1 MLTTLEGEKKEYCNF
16 SKKILALVAI
26 QQQVEMTF
34 VSSLVLSALRKCRK
48 KIAHMVSFRKL
59 CSKQNKMD
67 CKVTFESTSKR
78 SQVHNVK
85 STVCVCVYLDIS
97 CCVRGLCSDPSPP
110 PSRERGKDHSF
121 FKVSL
126 SSLPHHTIL
135 WGRARG
141 SGTSRQDWLFI
152 HPPPPLFLSSFLFP
166 FPLHFSGALLAL
178 FDLKTFKFY
187 FSFLWFPRTLSICI
201 NFALLS
207 SLSQCLSF

>member
-85 STVCVCVYLDIS
+85 STVCVCVSWHLL
-97 CCVRGLCSDPSPP
+97 LCQGPLLW
-110 PSRERGKDHSF
+110 
-121 FKVSL
+121 SL
-126 SSLPHHTIL
+126 SSSFEGAREGSLLLQSLSFISTPSHHPLGEGEGERHKQTGL
-135 WGRARG
+135 AFY
-141 SGTSRQDWLFI
+141 TSTSSLV
-152 HPPPPLFLSSFLFP
+152 PLLLLIPLSSAFFRGTVS
-166 FPLHFSGALLAL
+166 PL
-178 FDLKTFKFY
+178 
-187 FSFLWFPRTLSICI
+187 WPE
-201 NFALLS
+201 NF
-207 SLSQCLSF
+207 

>member
-1 MLTTLEGEKKEYCNF
+1 
-16 SKKILALVAI
+16 
-26 QQQVEMTF
+26 
-34 VSSLVLSALRKCRK
+34 
-48 KIAHMVSFRKL
+48 MVSFRKL

-85 STVCVCVYLDIS
+85 SILCVCVCVYLDIS

-126 SSLPHHTIL
+126 SSLLHHTIL

-141 SGTSRQDWLFI
+141 SGTSRQDWLFM
-152 HPPPPLFLSSFLFP
+152 HPSPPLFLSSCSFR
-166 FPLHFSGALLAL
+166 FPLHVSGAPLAL
-178 FDLKTFKFY
+178 FDLKTFLFY
-187 FSFLWFPRTLSICI
+187 FSF
-201 NFALLS
+201 
-207 SLSQCLSF
+207 QCFSPDFIHLH